1 MVTRRH
7 ALYGEVRDRFK
18 ALRVFGR
25 KSCNSRDVG
34 SSPYLSRMSVRSE
47 HAGKVARV
55 TLETPARRNA
65 LDEASLGAL
74 ADALA
79 RVRDGDAD
87 VLVLSG
93 EGSAFCAGFD
103 LARCAEDP
111 RAVEPLLLGLSACVR
126 ALRELD
132 IPVVARVQGAALAG
146 GCALLTGCDFV
157 VVAEDA
163 QLGYPTHRI
172 GISPA
177 VSIPT
182 LVSRMGPAARALLV
196 ANELVDGRSALR
208 LGLATHCV
216 PADRLDAAVEALVA
230 SLCAKGPAAMRA
242 TKRWIRAIEERGG
255 GDIGPA
261 RGRDARAMEKARDAS
276 IALASGDEFAAML
289 RAFWAARGRP

>member
-1 MVTRRH
+1 MVSRPH
-7 ALYGEVRDRFK
+7 GLYGEVRERFR
-18 ALRVFGR
+18 LLPGFDS

-34 SSPYLSRMSVRSE
+34 CPPYLSGMSVRLD
-47 HAGKVARV
+47 HAGRIARV

-65 LDEASLGAL
+65 LDERGLAAL
-74 ADALA
+74 ADALD
-79 RVRDGDAD
+79 RVRTSDAD
-87 VLVLSG
+87 VLVLAG

-103 LARCAEDP
+103 LARCADEP
-111 RAVEPLLLGLSACVR
+111 RAVEPLLRGLSACVR
-126 ALRELD
+126 ALRDLD
-132 IPVVARVQGAALAG
+132 VPVVARVQGAALAG

-182 LVSRMGPAARALLV
+182 LVSRMGPGARALIV
-196 ANELVDGRSALR
+196 ANEIVDGATALR
-208 LGLATHCV
+208 IGLATHCV
-216 PADRLDAAVEALVA
+216 SAERLDETVDALAA
-230 SLCAKGPAAMRA
+230 SLCAKGPVAMRA
-242 TKRWIRAIEERGG
+242 TKRWIRAIEERSG

>member
-25 KSCNSRDVG
+25 KSCSSRDVG

-47 HAGKVARV
+47 HAGKVARA
-55 TLETPARRNA
+55 TLGTPARRNA

-87 VLVLSG
+87 VLVLAG

-196 ANELVDGRSALR
+196 ANDLVDGRSALR
-208 LGLATHCV
+208 LGLATHCSAS
-216 PADRLDAAVEALVA
+216 PDSLEAETDRLVA
-230 SLCAKGPAAMRA
+230 SLLSKGPQALRA
-242 TKRWIRAIEERGG
+242 TKAWLNELDGSIDE
-255 GDIGPA
+255 A
-261 RGRDARAMEKARDAS
+261 RHLHAEMAS
-276 IALASGDEFAAML
+276 AAAADGDEFASML
-289 RAFWAARGRP
+289 RAFWATRRAPVTPR